1 MLPRDLPPLKLNHLY
16 RMTDGTGL
24 LQHASYTTPKYTH
37 GYCVD
42 DNARSLVLM
51 VLLDGQQGLYS
62 NESLDLAS
70 KYLAFI
76 AYAFNQER
84 HRFRNFMSYDRRWLD
99 DSGSEDCQGRAI
111 WALGTVAGRSRRRGL
126 CGIANDLFV
135 QILPEAQGF
144 EALRAKAFTLIGI
157 HEYLRRYYGHR
168 LAQELRIQM
177 SEQLLE
183 LHQRESKP
191 GWCWFEDRLTY
202 ANAKIPHALL
212 LSGRWLERRD
222 MVEVAL
228 TTLDWLCNVQHRQT
242 DHFVPV
248 GSNGFYPYGSEPARF
263 DQQPIEAYST
273 VSACLEAYNTT
284 GNDCWFKEAQR
295 AFEWFLGA
303 NDLGIPVYDPETGG
317 TCDGLSS
324 NSINQNQ
331 GAESTLAYLLSLV
344 EMSMSQHFIRES
356 NGH

>member
-1 MLPRDLPPLKLNHLY
+1 
-16 RMTDGTGL
+16 
-24 LQHASYTTPKYTH
+24 
-37 GYCVD
+37 
-42 DNARSLVLM
+42 M
-51 VLLDGQQGLYS
+51 VLLERQQGLHN
-62 NESLDLAS
+62 NESIDLAS

-76 AYAFNQER
+76 AHAFDQER

-99 DSGSEDCQGRAI
+99 ETGSEDCQGRAI

-126 CGIANDLFV
+126 CGIANYMFE
-135 QILPEAQGF
+135 QILPETQRF

-157 HEYLRRYYGHR
+157 HEYLRRYYGYR
-168 LAQELRIQM
+168 LAQDIRIQL

-183 LHQRESKP
+183 LYQRESKP
-191 GWCWFEDRLTY
+191 DWCWFEDRLTY
-202 ANAKIPHALL
+202 ANAKIPHALMQ
-212 LSGRWLERRD
+212 SGRWLERGD

-228 TTLDWLCNVQHRQT
+228 TSLDWLCKVQRRQT
-242 DHFVPV
+242 DHFVPI
-248 GSNGFYPYGSEPARF
+248 GSDGFFPRGSEPARF

-284 GNDCWFKEAQR
+284 ADECWLKEAQR

-317 TCDGLSS
+317 TYDGLSS
-324 NSINQNQ
+324 NWINQNQ
-331 GAESTLAYLLSLV
+331 GSESTLAFLLSLV
-344 EMSMSQHFIRES
+344 EMSMSQHFIRED